1 MHGLP
6 PQCIHVGEHEFLFED
21 AQRVAD
27 KARAAGVP
35 VEFKE
40 WKDMWH
46 VFHALVPMS
55 PTATSALRELGEF
68 VRGVLKINL

>member
-6 PQCIHVGEHEFLFED
+6 PLCIHIGENEFLFED

-40 WKDMWH
+40 WQDMWH
-46 VFHALVPMS
+46 VFHALTPVS
-55 PTATSALRELGEF
+55 PTATQALREFSEF
-68 VRGVLKINL
+68 SRRVLKIQN